1 MSTELSLIENG
12 ALTDIK
18 EALSKITDHHK
29 KVSNIK
35 TPKPYIEKISGFDYV
50 KYPLMRDIADKE
62 YPGWSWTVIKTEF
75 AGTEAYVVHGRL
87 KWFDNGVWREGD
99 STAAHRIQ
107 KKRGTVDYVHLG
119 NDIKAANTD
128 CIKKAFNMYLNIC
141 DDVYKAQIEETELT
155 DEQRKNISIA
165 ASKLKDKNKKKE
177 VMEQIED
184 GVINALN
191 YKASMAKL
199 ERLVNE

>member
-87 KWFDNGVWREGD
+87 KWFDNGVWRE
-99 STAAHRIQ
+99 
-107 KKRGTVDYVHLG
+107 
-119 NDIKAANTD
+119 
-128 CIKKAFNMYLNIC
+128 
-141 DDVYKAQIEETELT
+141 
-155 DEQRKNISIA
+155 
-165 ASKLKDKNKKKE
+165 
-177 VMEQIED
+177 
-184 GVINALN
+184 
-191 YKASMAKL
+191 
-199 ERLVNE
+199 